1 MCVCVCVYIYSF
13 PGGAS
18 GKEPP
23 VNEGNVRDAGSI
35 PGSGNSPGG
44 GHTYI
49 HIYIFFHPDCW
60 FLTSSEM
67 CVKPFL
73 GGKK

>member
-1 MCVCVCVYIYSF
+1 MALVVKNS
-13 PGGAS
+13 PANAGD
-18 GKEPP
+18 
-23 VNEGNVRDAGSI
+23 VRDVGSI

-49 HIYIFFHPDCW
+49 HIYFFHPDFW

-67 CVKPFL
+67 CVKPFFE
-73 GGKK
+73 KKKK